1 MRLHGRL
8 RMIRWRAEPGHPEPR
23 ARRRSRPT
31 RGTVRKGGKVV
42 LRPAPGGRDIY
53 DTLLAGRTATVER
66 IYFDYDDQIHVGVT
80 VDGDASQELFRETG
94 RYIFFR
100 EGERMRRSPW
110 RSRIAS

>member
-1 MRLHGRL
+1 M
-8 RMIRWRAEPGHPEPR
+8 A
-23 ARRRSRPT
+23 S
-31 RGTVRKGGKVV
+31 VRKGGKVV

-94 RYIFFR
+94 RYIFFKGN
-100 EGERMRRSPW
+100 EVEPV
-110 RSRIAS
+110 